1 MKQRGTRKSIVP
13 KNYAWPSLIK
23 NDGDEMFD
31 HYRHILEN
39 LGKGK
44 GRLGQIFN
52 KSQNKFQNPAKLR
65 RFVVDLIDNV
75 HY

>member
-1 MKQRGTRKSIVP
+1 
-13 KNYAWPSLIK
+13 
-23 NDGDEMFD
+23 MFD

-44 GRLGQIFN
+44 GLLGLIFN

-65 RFVVDLIDNV
+65 RFVVDLIENV

>member
-1 MKQRGTRKSIVP
+1 
-13 KNYAWPSLIK
+13 
-23 NDGDEMFD
+23 MFD

-65 RFVVDLIDNV
+65 RFGVDLIDNV